1 MITIQSAMLV
11 ALGIFLAG
19 LAVFLLLP
27 FYGRRAARLAT
38 DELRRSMPL
47 TEAEIRADKDKL
59 RAEHAVA
66 IHKLEMKV
74 DAAAQSAAR
83 QLVELN
89 RRDSAISA
97 LEGELAQMRTLIE
110 ENENARRV
118 LEQTITDRLPRVEQR
133 LTDAKKLLYQRDREI
148 SNLTETASQQAHA
161 LDEATQINTQQ
172 RDEIHRLNAT
182 IATRAAR
189 KREHIGR
196 DQRFDEEVALRAELE
211 ALRTKSRDQATL
223 ISRLQG
229 AQAKSGQAFPSI
241 TGTAASKIT
250 AGPLSDDE
258 TARLRQDLAEA
269 ENALKS
275 ARDAAAAGKADH
287 AAIETEVRKFKTA
300 NDDLKSEVA
309 KLKASL
315 KAYEAEDT
323 DIAAVKESKIAM
335 KARLSA
341 LDAQAEQN
349 ATTIQSLRAEVAAA
363 NEKLAKQAAHY
374 VEEMRRL
381 GAGTIPAT
389 GPKRHVAGAGR
400 KKSLAE
406 RIAAPRKETA
416 KSGNG
421 STIPSSRP
429 ERRKMAAGDSKTSE
443 QDALR
448 VSGFLRALDKDA
460 DQSPDASQ
468 AEPAGSP
475 QPESKSPAEPKG
487 KKSGRKPGLIERL
500 TGTDKPAASG

>member
-11 ALGIFLAG
+11 ALGVFLAG

-38 DELRRSMPL
+38 DELRRAMPL
-47 TEAEIRADKDKL
+47 SEAEIRADKDRL

-74 DAAAQSAAR
+74 DEAAQAAAR
-83 QLVELN
+83 QLVEIN
-89 RRDSAISA
+89 RRDAGIST

-148 SNLTETASQQAHA
+148 STLTNTASKQAHA
-161 LDEATQINTQQ
+161 LEEATQINTQQ

-211 ALRTKSRDQATL
+211 ALRTKSRDQASL
-223 ISRLQG
+223 IGRLQG
-229 AQAKSGQAFPSI
+229 AQAKSGRAFPSL
-241 TGTAASKIT
+241 TGTAANKGGG
-250 AGPLSDDE
+250 GPISDEE
-258 TARLRQDLAEA
+258 TARLRQELVDAES
-269 ENALKS
+269 ALKS
-275 ARDAAAAGKADH
+275 VRDAAVAGKADH
-287 AAIETEVRKFKTA
+287 AAIQAEARKYKTENV
-300 NDDLKSEVA
+300 DLKSEIT

-323 DIAAVKESKIAM
+323 DVAAVKESKIAM

-341 LDAQAEQN
+341 LEAQARQN
-349 ATTIQSLRAEVAAA
+349 ADTIQSLRAEVAAA

-381 GAGTIPAT
+381 GSGTIPAT
-389 GPKRHVAGAGR
+389 GPKRHAASNDR
-400 KKSLAE
+400 KKTLAE
-406 RIAAPRKETA
+406 RIAAPRKEA
-416 KSGNG
+416 VRSGNG
-421 STIPSSRP
+421 SKPQEKPAHRANASTNQSSS
-429 ERRKMAAGDSKTSE
+429 A
-443 QDALR
+443 QDPLR

-460 DQSPDASQ
+460 AQSATAAEDAT
-468 AEPAGSP
+468 AETG
-475 QPESKSPAEPKG
+475 QKDSKV
-487 KKSGRKPGLIERL
+487 KKSGRRPGLIERL
-500 TGTDKPAASG
+500 TGADKPAASG